1 MINEIFLQFGREM
14 KTYKKKYSKSGRC
27 LYVCMLIFFS
37 SFYFV
42 KFRVFFIVDLIVIV
56 LVCIAFI
63 SWAIQAFLEIVCSL
77 GRGSRY
83 GRAPRTDAKSCPL
96 AGYTACT
103 TTAASV

>member
-1 MINEIFLQFGREM
+1 M
-14 KTYKKKYSKSGRC
+14 YAD
-27 LYVCMLIFFS
+27 FFS

-42 KFRVFFIVDLIVIV
+42 KFRVFFIVDLLVIV

-96 AGYTACT
+96 PPDTRHAQQLLHLFDTCCNVSLPADTRLQSYSLLLDAQT
-103 TTAASV
+103 